1 MDQISK
7 FEIVFLVFNTTSYTI
22 AEAISPNS
30 PFINNTHIKGTAFLF
45 VMLID
50 YAAVDLLFGQLMKTT
65 FNEVTIISIL
75 FMGIYILLEVFYK
88 EKIEVIAK
96 NYGSYYSFFI
106 PILFVLFSIGSAI
119 YIFTRA

>member
-1 MDQISK
+1 MNQISK
-7 FEIVFLVFNTTSYTI
+7 LETVFLALNTTSYTI

-30 PFINNTHIKGTAFLF
+30 PFINNRQIKGTAFLF
-45 VMLID
+45 VILID
-50 YAAVDLLFGQLMKTT
+50 IALVEFFFGQLMKAT

-75 FMGIYILLEVFYK
+75 FMGIYIVLDMVYSK
-88 EKIEVIAK
+88 KIEVIVK

-106 PILFVLFSIGSAI
+106 PVLFVLFSIGSAV